1 MRVTLQPRN
10 ASVPISSK
18 EWINTDFLEQI
29 PAKEVIQVLL
39 LPKKNRRRIQFELQ
53 QVKQTF
59 ESTLV
64 RWLMNPQ
71 LYRSHR
77 LYATGLPLLDTSALP
92 KEVVSL
98 AYQIIAG
105 LLVLTVLLGMIM
117 SILVSG
123 FHLLNRGIEAEKWR
137 RSGRKASEK
146 ASCKPF
152 SPPLSFCYWL
162 LLSTTCS
169 RGEKDIFPSSKASH
183 NPSLW
188 GTSYFCTK

>member
-10 ASVPISSK
+10 ASVAISSK

-29 PAKEVIQVLL
+29 PAKEVIQVLSL
-39 LPKKNRRRIQFELQ
+39 SKKNRKRIQFELQ

-64 RWLMNPQ
+64 QWMINPQ

-77 LYATGLPLLDTSALP
+77 LYASSLPLLDTSALP

-105 LLVLTVLLGMIM
+105 LLVLTVLLGIIM

-123 FHLLNRGIEAEKWR
+123 FHLLNRGIEAEKWQK
-137 RSGRKASEK
+137 SIRKGVMQALL
-146 ASCKPF
+146 APF
-152 SPPLSFCYWL
+152 IIL
-162 LLSTTCS
+162 LLAFVVHYMLQG
-169 RGEKDIFPSSKASH
+169 REGYIPIFKSQP
-183 NPSLW
+183 
-188 GTSYFCTK
+188 